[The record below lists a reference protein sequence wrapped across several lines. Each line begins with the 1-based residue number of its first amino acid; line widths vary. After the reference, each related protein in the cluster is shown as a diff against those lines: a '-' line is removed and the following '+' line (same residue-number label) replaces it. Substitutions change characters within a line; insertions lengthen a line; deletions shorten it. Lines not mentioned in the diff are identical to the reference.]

1 MSQMTTPA
9 DLFVHELQDVYF
21 AERTLTKVLPK
32 LADEVNDEELTEAFR
47 HHLDET
53 RQHVAN
59 LEQVFAGL
67 GVSARGAKCPGI
79 EGITEEHDMFMQEN
93 DPSDEVRD
101 MFVTGAAARTEHYEI
116 AAYTGLVGMARSLGD
131 RNAQELLEEN
141 LKQEKKALEKVESI
155 STRLLKE
162 TAKA

>member
-1 MSQMTTPA
+1 MTTPT

-21 AERTLTKVLPK
+21 AEQTLTKVLPK

-93 DPSDEVRD
+93 DPSDERSEERRVGKEC
-101 MFVTGAAARTEHYEI
+101 VTTWRCGW
-116 AAYTGLVGMARSLGD
+116 
-131 RNAQELLEEN
+131 
-141 LKQEKKALEKVESI
+141 
-155 STRLLKE
+155 
-162 TAKA
+162 

>member
-1 MSQMTTPA
+1 
-9 DLFVHELQDVYF
+9 
-21 AERTLTKVLPK
+21 
-32 LADEVNDEELTEAFR
+32 
-47 HHLDET
+47 
-53 RQHVAN
+53 
-59 LEQVFAGL
+59 
-67 GVSARGAKCPGI
+67 
-79 EGITEEHDMFMQEN
+79 MFMQEN
-93 DPSDEVRD
+93 DPSEEVRD

-116 AAYTGLVGMARSLGD
+116 AADTGLVGMARSLGD